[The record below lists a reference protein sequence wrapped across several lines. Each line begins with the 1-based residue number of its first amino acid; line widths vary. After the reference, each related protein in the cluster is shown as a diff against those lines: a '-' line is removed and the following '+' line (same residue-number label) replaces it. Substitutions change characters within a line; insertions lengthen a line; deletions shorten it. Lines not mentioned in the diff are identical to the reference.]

1 MKRKQNKSE
10 EPNLDLCLRTPTA
23 VDQINKTSTLDE
35 AVNSELSQSHGNPNV
50 DVKKLRRTITNR
62 LSAQRS
68 RTKQVEYIA
77 DLEKKVKDLQN
88 TIAFVVPEIEYMK
101 DYSMKLQEENEMLQ
115 RQLDSVTDNAN
126 QRCAQI
132 EELKVELKRLEKLV
146 NAQEEEHKEG
156 ESSKFYDYDETD
168 SASTIN
174 TDQYLNFDG
183 MNIDPTKN
191 NM

>member
-23 VDQINKTSTLDE
+23 VDQINTTSTLDE
-35 AVNSELSQSHGNPNV
+35 AVNYELSQSHGNPNV

-88 TIAFVVPEIEYMK
+88 RIVVEGPEKKYME
-101 DYSMKLQEENEMLQ
+101 DYKEQLQMENEMLQ
-115 RQLDSVTDNAN
+115 KRMDSVTDYMNR
-126 QRCAQI
+126 QSAQI
-132 EELKVELKRLEKLV
+132 EELELELKKLKLAK
-146 NAQEEEHKEG
+146 AQKE
-156 ESSKFYDYDETD
+156 S
-168 SASTIN
+168 I
-174 TDQYLNFDG
+174 
-183 MNIDPTKN
+183 
-191 NM
+191 